1 MQDRNAP
8 PLNPLPPVV
17 WLLALPMIVLE
28 VAFSLGAAG
37 VVGGP
42 QAIGWR
48 NAAIEQFGV
57 WPDYWREQY
66 ALGALDF
73 ELLARFIAYPFL
85 HISLSQA
92 LFAIVIVLAL
102 GKFVGEIFRWWA
114 VLVVF
119 FASAIAG
126 GLVYASIPAIRP
138 PLFGAY
144 PGDYG
149 LIGAFTF
156 LLWVKLAGTGTSQ
169 FRAFSMIGFLMVV
182 QLLFGLLFGGGYEWV
197 ADFVGFA
204 TGFVLSSVVSPGGW
218 RHMVERIR
226 QR

>member
-17 WLLALPMIVLE
+17 WLLALPMIALE

-85 HISLSQA
+85 HISLSQS

-204 TGFVLSSVVSPGGW
+204 TGFVLSFVVSPGGW